1 MDDMRAK
8 VIDLDLNDVLPNR
21 FQPRIKFSE
30 DSIIELS
37 ESIKEHG
44 VIQPIIVRPIGDKY
58 EIIAGER
65 RYKASVLAGKDTI
78 PAIISD
84 IKDKECAEIALIENV
99 QRKDLTAIEEAISY
113 KKILDMGYLT
123 QEQLA
128 VRLGKSQSAVANKI
142 RLLNL
147 CDEVQEALMEE
158 KISERHARSLL
169 KIKESSK
176 QKEMLERIIDERLTV
191 RKTEEEI
198 EKMNNY
204 ISEPMNDMSMNNNQ
218 GGFSTVNPG
227 LAANNQPQNTNSS
240 VDFSALL
247 MSESAKSTNGMNNS
261 SSSAGYQFD
270 ANGVVTGEPTS
281 MNPSPAMPQTGY
293 QFDANGVVIG
303 ENTSQPSYQFNNYN
317 TIPSENKSYVEPEKS
332 NYQFDTNGAVAKEIA
347 PMNPSPAMPQTG
359 YQFDANG
366 MVVNEPQVP
375 SMTSTPVAPQT
386 GYQFDA
392 NGMVVSE
399 PQVPSM
405 TPTPVT
411 PQPSFQF
418 DTNGGVVGEN
428 SNTSMSA
435 MPTTPIIENTT
446 IASESMMNTSS
457 ENSTFGLNVPETPVA
472 PEVMPSSEPEEKPF
486 SFNDLLATNS
496 QREAQHNNSMMTDF
510 VNSPEVPTNP
520 IASQQ
525 LPDTFLDT
533 TKRNDFGLSEGNN
546 ENMQM
551 SQMATPRDPATGD
564 SLKEEKVDIQPIIIT
579 DYSKQYDPVLPPSQ
593 QPVERIDFK
602 QIISLIRDVNDTIEK
617 CGYTVETEEVDLEN
631 EYQVIFKINKN

>member
-375 SMTSTPVAPQT
+375 SMTPTPVAPQT

>member
-293 QFDANGVVIG
+293 QFDANGMVVN
-303 ENTSQPSYQFNNYN
+303 EPQVPSM
-317 TIPSENKSYVEPEKS
+317 TPTP
-332 NYQFDTNGAVAKEIA
+332 VA
-347 PMNPSPAMPQTG
+347 PQTG

-375 SMTSTPVAPQT
+375 SMTPTSVAPQT
-386 GYQFDA
+386 
-392 NGMVVSE
+392 
-399 PQVPSM
+399 
-405 TPTPVT
+405 
-411 PQPSFQF
+411 SFQF

-510 VNSPEVPTNP
+510 GNSPEVPTNP

>member
-218 GGFSTVNPG
+218 GGFSTVNSRNGRPG
-227 LAANNQPQNTNSS
+227 EGSS
-240 VDFSALL
+240 L
-247 MSESAKSTNGMNNS
+247 
-261 SSSAGYQFD
+261 
-270 ANGVVTGEPTS
+270 
-281 MNPSPAMPQTGY
+281 
-293 QFDANGVVIG
+293 
-303 ENTSQPSYQFNNYN
+303 
-317 TIPSENKSYVEPEKS
+317 
-332 NYQFDTNGAVAKEIA
+332 
-347 PMNPSPAMPQTG
+347 
-359 YQFDANG
+359 
-366 MVVNEPQVP
+366 
-375 SMTSTPVAPQT
+375 
-386 GYQFDA
+386 
-392 NGMVVSE
+392 
-399 PQVPSM
+399 
-405 TPTPVT
+405 
-411 PQPSFQF
+411 
-418 DTNGGVVGEN
+418 
-428 SNTSMSA
+428 
-435 MPTTPIIENTT
+435 
-446 IASESMMNTSS
+446 
-457 ENSTFGLNVPETPVA
+457 
-472 PEVMPSSEPEEKPF
+472 
-486 SFNDLLATNS
+486 
-496 QREAQHNNSMMTDF
+496 
-510 VNSPEVPTNP
+510 
-520 IASQQ
+520 
-525 LPDTFLDT
+525 
-533 TKRNDFGLSEGNN
+533 
-546 ENMQM
+546 
-551 SQMATPRDPATGD
+551 
-564 SLKEEKVDIQPIIIT
+564 
-579 DYSKQYDPVLPPSQ
+579 
-593 QPVERIDFK
+593 
-602 QIISLIRDVNDTIEK
+602 
-617 CGYTVETEEVDLEN
+617 
-631 EYQVIFKINKN
+631 

>member
-293 QFDANGVVIG
+293 QFDANG
-303 ENTSQPSYQFNNYN
+303 
-317 TIPSENKSYVEPEKS
+317 
-332 NYQFDTNGAVAKEIA
+332 
-347 PMNPSPAMPQTG
+347 
-359 YQFDANG
+359 
-366 MVVNEPQVP
+366 
-375 SMTSTPVAPQT
+375 
-386 GYQFDA
+386 
-392 NGMVVSE
+392 MVVSE

-405 TPTPVT
+405 TPTSVA
-411 PQPSFQF
+411 PQTSFQF

-510 VNSPEVPTNP
+510 GNSPEVPTNP

>member
-1 MDDMRAK
+1 
-8 VIDLDLNDVLPNR
+8 
-21 FQPRIKFSE
+21 
-30 DSIIELS
+30 
-37 ESIKEHG
+37 
-44 VIQPIIVRPIGDKY
+44 
-58 EIIAGER
+58 
-65 RYKASVLAGKDTI
+65 
-78 PAIISD
+78 
-84 IKDKECAEIALIENV
+84 
-99 QRKDLTAIEEAISY
+99 
-113 KKILDMGYLT
+113 
-123 QEQLA
+123 
-128 VRLGKSQSAVANKI
+128 
-142 RLLNL
+142 
-147 CDEVQEALMEE
+147 
-158 KISERHARSLL
+158 
-169 KIKESSK
+169 
-176 QKEMLERIIDERLTV
+176 
-191 RKTEEEI
+191 
-198 EKMNNY
+198 
-204 ISEPMNDMSMNNNQ
+204 
-218 GGFSTVNPG
+218 
-227 LAANNQPQNTNSS
+227 
-240 VDFSALL
+240 
-247 MSESAKSTNGMNNS
+247 
-261 SSSAGYQFD
+261 
-270 ANGVVTGEPTS
+270 
-281 MNPSPAMPQTGY
+281 
-293 QFDANGVVIG
+293 
-303 ENTSQPSYQFNNYN
+303 
-317 TIPSENKSYVEPEKS
+317 
-332 NYQFDTNGAVAKEIA
+332 
-347 PMNPSPAMPQTG
+347 
-359 YQFDANG
+359 
-366 MVVNEPQVP
+366 MVVSEPQVP
-375 SMTSTPVAPQT
+375 NITPAPVVPQT